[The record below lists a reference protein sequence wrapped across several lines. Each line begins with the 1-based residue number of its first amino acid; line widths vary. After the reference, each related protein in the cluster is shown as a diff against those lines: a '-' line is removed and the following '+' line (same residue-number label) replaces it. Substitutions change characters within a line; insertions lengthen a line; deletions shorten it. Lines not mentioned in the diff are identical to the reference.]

1 MRERNPPRR
10 ILLTGA
16 TGPIGR
22 ALLPALASTG
32 AAVRVLVRDQG
43 APGVP
48 AGVDDVR
55 WGDLERPST
64 LGGIA
69 SDCDVVVHAAVAP
82 RFRPADRDRVRRV
95 QVSGTEAL
103 LREAESAG
111 STAFILVGYT
121 GTIQERD
128 DIALAVDEETPP
140 EPAFSSAAV
149 RTVYEAEAAVLEAN
163 GVGGLHT
170 MVVSAGALLA
180 PGLPTLFGGLV
191 AAFVNRELPYRML
204 DDAWLAVS
212 DGPDL
217 GRCTLAA
224 MRRGQGGHRY
234 FATSDCVRL
243 GELYDRLA
251 RVANVAP
258 PRRRIPD
265 LLVEELGLLTPVL
278 PEGSFLRQVVL
289 PRELVLHLQRL
300 APLFNR
306 HAREALEFTPTPL
319 DEVLGAAARYERALA
334 GDAAGIA
341 G

>member
-1 MRERNPPRR
+1 MREHDPPRR

-16 TGPIGR
+16 TGSIGR

-32 AAVRVLVRDQG
+32 VAIRVLAHDEDAG
-43 APGVP
+43 GPP
-48 AGVDDVR
+48 GVDDVR
-55 WGDLERPST
+55 RGDLARPAT

-69 SDCDVVVHAAVAP
+69 SDCDVVIHAAAGP
-82 RFRPADRDRVRRV
+82 RFHPADRDRARRV

-111 STAFILVGYT
+111 SAAFLLVGYT
-121 GTIQERD
+121 GTVQERD
-128 DIALAVDEETPP
+128 QTAIVVDEDTPP
-140 EPAFSSAAV
+140 EPDYSSDAV
-149 RTVYEAEAAVLEAN
+149 RTIYEAETAVLEAN
-163 GVGGLHT
+163 GTGGLRT

-180 PGLPTLFGGLV
+180 PGLPTFFGGLV

-217 GRCTLAA
+217 GRCVLGAI
-224 MRRGQGGHRY
+224 RRGQGGRRY

-243 GELYDRLA
+243 GDFYDRLA

-265 LLVEELGLLTPVL
+265 LLLEELGLLTPVL
-278 PEGSFLRQVVL
+278 PEGSFLRQVVF
-289 PRELVLHLQRL
+289 PRDLVFHMQRS
-300 APLFNR
+300 APLSNR
-306 HAREALEFTPTPL
+306 RTRDALEFTPTPL
-319 DEVLGAAARYERALA
+319 DDVLAAVARYESWLA
-334 GDAAGIA
+334 RGAAGVA